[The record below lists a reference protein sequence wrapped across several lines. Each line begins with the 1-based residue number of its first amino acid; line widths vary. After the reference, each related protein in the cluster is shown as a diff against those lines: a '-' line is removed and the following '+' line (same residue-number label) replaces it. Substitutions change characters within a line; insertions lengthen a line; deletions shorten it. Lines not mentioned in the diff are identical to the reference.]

1 MGFENRKSIRIK
13 TKLNVFVW
21 PEGAPEGKGGLGEVL
36 NLSETGLAT
45 HGALFAAPGDR
56 LRLEFSLDSRKAPLK
71 LAAKVVHSDAP
82 TDGQAGR
89 ILRVQFLDVSP
100 EDRLLLR
107 QTIIQ
112 FADPKLAAQTGW
124 GKVYFSAGQGIETKY
139 RILSQAEQQQALGDR
154 SYLSAKELIYLKKV
168 QGFLEESLGSRT
180 PGNFKLLG
188 SRALAEN
195 GYAWMEL
202 NLPTGHL
209 HLLAKVLW
217 CKQEGE
223 EKAEAGLSVLAIH
236 KDEAMKLEKS

>member
-21 PEGAPEGKGGLGEVL
+21 PGGAQEGQGTLGEVL

-45 HGALFAAPGDR
+45 HCPLLAVKGDP
-56 LRLEFSLDSRKAPLK
+56 LRLEFSLDSRKAPLT
-71 LAAKVVHSDAP
+71 LSAKVVHSDP
-82 TDGQAGR
+82 PPDGQTGR
-89 ILRVQFLDVSP
+89 ILRVQFMELEP
-100 EDRLLLR
+100 GDRLLLR
-107 QTIIQ
+107 QTIIL

-139 RILSQAEQQQALGDR
+139 RILTQSEQQQALADR
-154 SYLSAKELIYLKKV
+154 SYLSSKELIYLKKFQV
-168 QGFLEESLGSRT
+168 FLEDSLGSKI

-202 NLPTGHL
+202 NLASGHL

-217 CKQEGE
+217 CQQDSE
-223 EKAEAGLSVLAIH
+223 EKAEAGLSVVAIH
-236 KDEAMKLEKS
+236 KDEAMRIEKS